1 VIFFESLR
9 ESIYID
15 LPLYE
20 RITMKK
26 LLFGLMI
33 AGLVATG
40 CAHKQTIQ
48 NGPQAG
54 QESPSASKS
63 QAAQNE
69 NSNTTQ
75 GGVTSKNLSGAE
87 VQKTSE
93 EAGTK
98 IPDIH
103 FDFDQYNLH
112 ADARPVLKEVAGI
125 LLKHDG
131 MKVVIEGNCDE
142 KGTVEYNMALG
153 DRRAGEAKTALVA
166 LGVPANRIETV
177 SYGKEKP
184 VCHESNE
191 RCWKQNR
198 RDHFVLSQAG
208 S

>member
-1 VIFFESLR
+1 
-9 ESIYID
+9 
-15 LPLYE
+15 
-20 RITMKK
+20 MKK

-40 CAHKQTIQ
+40 CAHKQSIQ

-54 QESPSASKS
+54 QETPAASKS
-63 QAAQNE
+63 QAGQNE
-69 NSNTTQ
+69 KQNASQ
-75 GGVTSKNLSGAE
+75 GPVTSKDLSGGE
-87 VQKTSE
+87 VKTSAE
-93 EAGTK
+93 EAAGTK

-103 FDFDQYNLH
+103 FDFDKYSLH
-112 ADARPVLKEVAGI
+112 ADAKPVLREVAGI
-125 LLKHDG
+125 LLKHSG
-131 MKVVIEGNCDE
+131 MKIVIEGNCDE

-153 DRRAGEAKTALVA
+153 DRRAGEAKTALIA

-184 VCHESNE
+184 LCHESNDK
-191 RCWKQNR
+191 CWAQNR